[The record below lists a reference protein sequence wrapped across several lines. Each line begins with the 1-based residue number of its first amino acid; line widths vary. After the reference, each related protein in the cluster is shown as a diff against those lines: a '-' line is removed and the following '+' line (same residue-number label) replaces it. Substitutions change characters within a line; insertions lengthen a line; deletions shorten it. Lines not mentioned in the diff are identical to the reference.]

1 MYAKA
6 LLKLEKRPSN
16 FCCTISRIT
25 RYSFKKSN
33 FFPKCSQAIFYTDR
47 GHSFDAL
54 LLYGHELS
62 LTAFDVMVFSFVDLL
77 THDYLASGIIT
88 YFVGQLVCVF
98 RQIGGKRNLS
108 KKSLIDGRFL
118 I

>member
-1 MYAKA
+1 M
-6 LLKLEKRPSN
+6 
-16 FCCTISRIT
+16 
-25 RYSFKKSN
+25 
-33 FFPKCSQAIFYTDR
+33 
-47 GHSFDAL
+47 
-54 LLYGHELS
+54 LYGHELS

-77 THDYLASGIIT
+77 TQNYLAAAIVT
-88 YFVGQLVCVF
+88 YCVGQLVTLV